1 MSTWRTA
8 IALVLGLMFETFSE
22 ISAADWRFYARS
34 DFGLYEYDA
43 EDVSHLSKN
52 FFKVSQKLVLNE
64 RGSTNL
70 VRELGK
76 EYGNVKEI
84 ITLREIDC
92 IGKKTRILRLIY
104 LSDNGTLIKRES
116 YELIG
121 WDPIMPDSVDDV
133 LCCTVCK

>member
-1 MSTWRTA
+1 MSIWRTA

-22 ISAADWRFYARS
+22 ASSADWRFYARS

-43 EDVSHLSKN
+43 EDVSHLSNN
-52 FFKVSQKLVLNE
+52 FVKLNQKLVLND
-64 RGSTNL
+64 RGSTHL

-76 EYGNVKEI
+76 EYENVKEI

-92 IGKKTRILRLIY
+92 MGKKTRILRLIY
-104 LSDNGTLIKRES
+104 LSDNGKIIKRES
-116 YELIG
+116 YEPIG